1 MLLIPMYVK
10 KYYYNTECI
19 YSTGYFN
26 IYKINTRKRCNKS
39 NISPVVYNYASLFKS
54 RIRTPTFVL
63 KIAKPLIYDQHD
75 KDYPTQN
82 EKRNGYYMWSKYP
95 KLFVR
100 VYKSRYPVIAMP
112 YYPYRLATTYIN
124 GINAIAQICNIV
136 HKCHLCNIVHG
147 DIKPDNYFVVKHGKI
162 ILGDWDV
169 SQCITKDD
177 YALSHDFKNTTME
190 YSSTM
195 NPLFLPKF
203 DKIPR
208 TTLFTNDYYCLGHTI
223 LSILLNTGY
232 IRDVDRVQYFHQF
245 NETNLNPKPLEFVF
259 DISRTSTMSYSTME
273 KIIALYEKIPIHSH
287 SECYFVKILWY
298 CKCFIIQAFIEKRD
312 YRIYQLM
319 FATLFH
325 YYMNANNK
333 INAKK
338 YIEPYL
344 VYGAIKLKN
353 LRHILSPYRCK
364 QKTFFIVYKHNSL
377 DACIQQDLH
386 NASCK
391 YLYKAI
397 RHRDI
402 ETWCKRNVGK
412 EKTFTCVI

>member
-1 MLLIPMYVK
+1 
-10 KYYYNTECI
+10 
-19 YSTGYFN
+19 
-26 IYKINTRKRCNKS
+26 
-39 NISPVVYNYASLFKS
+39 
-54 RIRTPTFVL
+54 
-63 KIAKPLIYDQHD
+63 
-75 KDYPTQN
+75 
-82 EKRNGYYMWSKYP
+82 MWSKYP

-112 YYPYRLATTYIN
+112 YYPCRLATTYIN

-147 DIKPDNYFVVKHGKI
+147 DIKPDNFFVVKHGKI

-333 INAKK
+333 INAKSISNLTSYMVPSNLRIFVMFYHHIGANK
-338 YIEPYL
+338 RPFLLFTNTIPLMHAYNKTYITHL
-344 VYGAIKLKN
+344 VNICIKLFVTEI
-353 LRHILSPYRCK
+353 LRHGVKETSVK
-364 QKTFFIVYKHNSL
+364 KKH
-377 DACIQQDLH
+377 LH
-386 NASCK
+386 
-391 YLYKAI
+391 
-397 RHRDI
+397 
-402 ETWCKRNVGK
+402 V
-412 EKTFTCVI
+412 